1 MGGKGRRHDEGLRTQ
16 VIALAHGAVA
26 QGARLEAACEVLG
39 VAARTLQRWQ
49 KQPADARR
57 GPKSAPPHRLSAAEK
72 DEVVRLVNQPAYRNL
87 SPEQAVAKL
96 AGEGIYVCS
105 ERSLR
110 RVLAERQL
118 DRYRQRSRPA
128 KGHNKPR
135 QYVAHEPLRVLTWDI
150 TYLRSSTVRGG
161 FFYLYLFLDVWSRR
175 IVEAEV
181 HETQQAELAAGLLNK
196 LCIENNLETEK
207 LVVHSDNGAPMKGA
221 TMLATMQSL
230 GITPSFSRPSVSDD
244 NAFAE
249 SLFRHLKYAPAYPRH
264 GFATVDEARAWV
276 ARFVH
281 WYNHE
286 HLHSAIALVTPDDRH
301 HGRDIA
307 ILEKRRDTYALAQ
320 LRNPRRWTT
329 KPRAWRRPETVT
341 LNPER
346 LLLTAVKAD
355 SSAA

>member
-1 MGGKGRRHDEGLRTQ
+1 LGGKGRRHDQGLRQQ
-16 VIALAHGAVA
+16 VIELAEGAVA

-39 VAARTLQRWQ
+39 VAARTLQRW
-49 KQPADARR
+49 KKRGEDARQ
-57 GPKSAPPHRLSAAEK
+57 GPKTAPAHQLSQAEK

-128 KGHNKPR
+128 KGQSKPR
-135 QYVAHEPLRVLTWDI
+135 QYVAHEPLRVLSWDI
-150 TYLRSSTVRGG
+150 TYMRSSTVRGG
-161 FFYLYLFLDVWSRR
+161 FFYFYLFLDIWSRR
-175 IVEAEV
+175 ILGAEV
-181 HETQQAELAAGLLNK
+181 HETQQADLAAKLLDK
-196 LCIENNLETEK
+196 LCIEHELETEK

-230 GITPSFSRPSVSDD
+230 GITASFSRPSVSDD

-249 SLFRHLKYAPAYPRH
+249 SLFRHLKYAPSYPRQ
-264 GFATVDEARAWV
+264 GFATLNDAQAWV
-276 ARFVH
+276 ARFVD
-281 WYNHE
+281 WYNHQ

-307 ILEKRRDTYALAQ
+307 ILEKRRDTYALAKE
-320 LRNPRRWTT
+320 RHPRRWTGNA
-329 KPRAWRRPETVT
+329 RAWRRPTIVT
-341 LNPER
+341 LNPDR
-346 LLLTAVKAD
+346 LVFTSTKSAP
-355 SSAA
+355 SAA

>member
-1 MGGKGRRHDEGLRTQ
+1 M
-16 VIALAHGAVA
+16 A
-26 QGARLEAACEVLG
+26 QGARLEAVCEVLG
-39 VAARTLQRWQ
+39 VAARTVQRWQ
-49 KQPADARR
+49 KQPPDARR
-57 GPKSAPPHRLSAAEK
+57 GPKTAPPHQLSVEEK
-72 DEVVRLVNQPAYRNL
+72 DEVVRLVNQPSYRNL

-96 AGEGIYVCS
+96 AGEGVYVCS

-118 DRYRQRSRPA
+118 NRYRQRSKPA
-128 KGHNKPR
+128 KGHNRPR
-135 QYVAHEPLRVLTWDI
+135 EYVASEPLRVLSWDI
-150 TYLRSSTVRGG
+150 TYLRSSMVRGG
-161 FFYLYLFLDVWSRR
+161 FFYLYLFLDIWSRR
-175 IVEAEV
+175 IVGAEV
-181 HETQQAELAAGLLNK
+181 HETQQADLAAGLLSK
-196 LCIENNLETEK
+196 LCTENNLETKK
-207 LVVHSDNGAPMKGA
+207 LVVHSDNGAPMKGS

-249 SLFRHLKYAPAYPRH
+249 SLFRHLKYAPTYPRH
-264 GFATVDEARAWV
+264 GFETLDEARAWV
-276 ARFVH
+276 ERFVH

-307 ILEKRRDTYALAQ
+307 ILERRRSTYALARQ
-320 LRNPRRWTT
+320 RNPRRWTT
-329 KPRAWRRPETVT
+329 TARAWQRPETVT

-346 LLLTAVKAD
+346 LLITTVKAG